1 MLQPEIKKENKH
13 VWKSTDSNK
22 ERLGKDIKEIVNPC
36 EVRCSIPGNFAYL
49 TKSLYPL
56 LEKKTQNNII

>member
-22 ERLGKDIKEIVNPC
+22 ERLGKGIKKVFSLW
-36 EVRCSIPGNFAYL
+36 EVKCSIPGNFAYL
-49 TKSLYPL
+49 TKSPYPS
-56 LEKKTQNNII
+56 LEKKNKKNI